1 MFASA
6 DKQATAVRMTVYT
19 LTGSQIN
26 GTNRE
31 IIVMIEGIAWN
42 QALKQQAEILQK
54 QRLVLVDMD
63 ARSRMS

>member
-6 DKQATAVRMTVYT
+6 DKQATAVRMTVYA

-42 QALKQQAEILQK
+42 QALKQQA
-54 QRLVLVDMD
+54 
-63 ARSRMS
+63 

>member
-6 DKQATAVRMTVYT
+6 DKQATAVRMAIYT

-26 GTNRE
+26 CTNRE

-42 QALKQQAEILQK
+42 QALKQQTEILQK

>member
-6 DKQATAVRMTVYT
+6 DKQATAVGMTVYT